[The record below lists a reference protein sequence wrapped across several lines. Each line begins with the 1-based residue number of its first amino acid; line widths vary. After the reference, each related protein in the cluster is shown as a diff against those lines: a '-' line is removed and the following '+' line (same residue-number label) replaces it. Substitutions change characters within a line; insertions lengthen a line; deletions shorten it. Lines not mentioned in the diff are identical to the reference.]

1 MHQEGSQTT
10 DTQWEDNLYPESYG
24 ISQLNYLKLQ
34 RRHTESLNLSPTTAA
49 TSVPPILSSMPPIP
63 IPTPGDLL
71 AVKLLDII
79 KLHSKEIEEDIRRQV
94 EGKVETEVDALRA
107 RIDLLCVE
115 LHSERRWICT
125 LEQSLKENNIS
136 FPSYPRN

>member
-1 MHQEGSQTT
+1 
-10 DTQWEDNLYPESYG
+10 
-24 ISQLNYLKLQ
+24 
-34 RRHTESLNLSPTTAA
+34 
-49 TSVPPILSSMPPIP
+49 MPPIP

-136 FPSYPRN
+136 FPLYPRN